1 MKTIIFNG
9 SPRKNGDT
17 SFLVD
22 KLKNSLC
29 GEVYVYNSYLTA
41 VQPCSDCRYCW
52 KTVGCCIDDEMQEIY
67 QCIKDADCII
77 IASPLH
83 FSELTGSLL
92 NLLSRLQTFYT
103 SKRFL
108 KVQQVEKPKIGA
120 LILCGGGDGEPKKAE
135 GTANTLFK
143 FMNTTHSKT
152 IYSLNTDN
160 VQSEQDDEAIN
171 QIIELAESLNSN
183 YNINNNNKLNRNL
196 RGENNDR

>member
-22 KLKNSLC
+22 KLKNSLS
-29 GEVYVYNSYLTA
+29 GDVFIFNSYLTA

-52 KTVGCCIDDEMQEIY
+52 KNVGCCIDDEMQEIY
-67 QCIKDADCII
+67 QYIKDADCIV

-108 KVQQVEKPKIGA
+108 KVEQVKKPKIGG
-120 LILCGGGDGEPKKAE
+120 LILCGGGDGGPNKAE
-135 GTANTLFK
+135 GTAKALFK
-143 FMNTTHSKT
+143 FMNTTLSKT
-152 IYSLNTDN
+152 VYSLTTDN
-160 VQSEQDDEAIN
+160 VPARKDHEAIN
-171 QIIELAESLNSN
+171 QILELAESLNSN
-183 YNINNNNKLNRNL
+183 SR
-196 RGENNDR
+196 E